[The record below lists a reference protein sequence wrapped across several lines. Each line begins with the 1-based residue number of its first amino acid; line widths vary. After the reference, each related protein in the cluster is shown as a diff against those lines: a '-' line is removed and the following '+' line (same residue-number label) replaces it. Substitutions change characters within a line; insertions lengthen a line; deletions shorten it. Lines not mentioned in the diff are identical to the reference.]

1 MKWCNPVCD
10 SDECPGYFI
19 NGETLAVERCDTC
32 KLFKSDDAAAVVVE
46 TLAKLG
52 LDALTRRPRS
62 ELEAAAVLGPLL
74 VAMTCN
80 APDPETETP
89 MNGVPP

>member
-1 MKWCNPVCD
+1 MKWRNPTCD
-10 SDECPGYFI
+10 SEDCPGYFI

-52 LDALTRRPRS
+52 LDALVRRPRT

-74 VAMTCN
+74 VAMTCS
-80 APDPETETP
+80 APSPDTEIP
-89 MNGVPP
+89 KNGACP